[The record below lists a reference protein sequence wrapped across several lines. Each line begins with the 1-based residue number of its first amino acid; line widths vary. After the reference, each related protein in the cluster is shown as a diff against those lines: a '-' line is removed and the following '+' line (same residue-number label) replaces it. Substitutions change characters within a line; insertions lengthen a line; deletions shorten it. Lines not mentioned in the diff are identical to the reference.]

1 MKDTDPIVN
10 EVGAADSGS
19 GAPSSSGATHEAP
32 RRIPDLVAGCFVV
45 GLFVLVGALLWRSA
59 GVILYGFA
67 GLLLATFLDAC
78 ALQLARLPKIS
89 RRSAL
94 LLTLVALVALV
105 AGLVMLL
112 GPRVAA
118 QAAEL
123 QEQLPQAYG
132 RFEKRFL
139 SLPGARSLLTS
150 VGGFEAL
157 TPDTQTVLT
166 GTVDTFGQAFGA
178 LGNVAMVVIIG
189 LFVALNPGVYRE
201 GALSLLP
208 ESRQAIAA
216 QILRESS
223 SGLRRW
229 LVGRLVAMLCVALLT
244 GIGLA
249 IIGLPLALTLALLV
263 GLLSFIP
270 FLGPALGVVMPL
282 LIGLMQGPAT
292 AGWVLVIFAAVQ
304 FLEGNFITPLIERR
318 ALAIP
323 PAVLIF
329 SQVLMGT
336 LAGIMGVLLASPILV
351 VLRAVHRGFWPK
363 DDAEAASSDA

>member
-1 MKDTDPIVN
+1 MKDTDPVAN
-10 EVGAADSGS
+10 PAGPADTGRS
-19 GAPSSSGATHEAP
+19 APPSSSAAPETP
-32 RRIPDLVAGCFVV
+32 RRIPDLVSGCIVV
-45 GLFVLVGALLWRSA
+45 GLFVIAGTLLWRSA

-78 ALQLARLPKIS
+78 ALQLARLPKVS
-89 RRSAL
+89 RRFAL
-94 LLTLVALVALV
+94 LLTLLVLVALS

-118 QAAEL
+118 QATEL

-132 RFEKRFL
+132 RFEERLL
-139 SLPGARSLLTS
+139 SLPGARSLVTN

-157 TPDTQTVLT
+157 TPDTQAVLT

-189 LFVALNPGVYRE
+189 LFVALDPGVYRE

-208 ESRQAIAA
+208 ARREAVVAE
-216 QILRESS
+216 ILRESS

-229 LVGRLVAMLCVALLT
+229 LLGRLVAMLCVALLT

-249 IIGLPLALTLALLV
+249 VIGLPLALTLALLA

-363 DDAEAASSDA
+363 SDAEAASSDA